1 MTYENGQIWFRMNQN
16 GWQWCKTFQNGGTCL
31 KLLKTVQYC
40 VIWPKMLQHFD
51 WEIVQKVVKFSSQWL
66 KMNKND
72 SKWLKTLK
80 CLKRLNVIKIL
91 GLKAKKMGGKIIS
104 PPKKS
109 RKLKKIL
116 ECF

>member
-51 WEIVQKVVKFSSQWL
+51 WEIVQKVVKFASQWL
-66 KMNKND
+66 KMNKNA
-72 SKWLKTLK
+72 SKWLKK
-80 CLKRLNVIKIL
+80 FEMPKNGQIL
-91 GLKAKKMGGKIIS
+91 
-104 PPKKS
+104 
-109 RKLKKIL
+109 
-116 ECF
+116 